1 MADSLPERIKMKITI
16 EIDAPSDALEEIP
29 QMIDN
34 AIDGVKFGSA
44 SGNGFLLGQKG
55 AYRYTVEDNLP
66 RKPATLETLFEM
78 CDAQLAPGELTS
90 EVRMAILAVGGE
102 DALQWWTELGEHGRY
117 RWINKPGIDTPIDAW
132 QEFKR
137 QQGHLAPDCA
147 WNAPCGAF
155 RPGTFIP

>member
-55 AYRYTVEDNLP
+55 SYRYTVEDNLP
-66 RKPATLETLFEM
+66 RKPATLETLFGM
-78 CDAQLAPGELTS
+78 FDAQLAPGELTS
-90 EVRMAILAVGGE
+90 EVRMAADSTTLGHPARAHLDTRSTRTWTPDPRPLGQAVGAQRRRV
-102 DALQWWTELGEHGRY
+102 ALLV
-117 RWINKPGIDTPIDAW
+117 
-132 QEFKR
+132 
-137 QQGHLAPDCA
+137 
-147 WNAPCGAF
+147 
-155 RPGTFIP
+155 

>member
-29 QMIDN
+29 KMIDN

-55 AYRYTVEDNLP
+55 SYRYTVEDNLP

-78 CDAQLAPGELTS
+78 FDGQLAPGELTS
-90 EVRMAILAVGGE
+90 EVSMAILAVGGE
-102 DALQWWTELGEHGRY
+102 DALQWWTQLGEHGRY
-117 RWINKPGIDTPIDAW
+117 SWINKPGINTPIDAW
-132 QEFKR
+132 QEYRR
-137 QQGHLAPDCA
+137 QQGH
-147 WNAPCGAF
+147 
-155 RPGTFIP
+155 

>member
-29 QMIDN
+29 KMIDN

-55 AYRYTVEDNLP
+55 SYRYTVEDNLP

-78 CDAQLAPGELTS
+78 FDGQLAPGELTS
-90 EVRMAILAVGGE
+90 EVSMAILAVGGE
-102 DALQWWTELGEHGRY
+102 DGVVCGRG
-117 RWINKPGIDTPIDAW
+117 RNPTLRLWPAI
-132 QEFKR
+132 
-137 QQGHLAPDCA
+137 
-147 WNAPCGAF
+147 
-155 RPGTFIP
+155 